1 MDLIHEAPRCS
12 SIVRV
17 DEDDDQREHSTSRKP
32 LEQGSDSLKET
43 PLPKLQLF
51 LLLYL
56 QLAEPVTSTVVYP
69 FVNQL
74 VRQTG
79 VTGGDDEKTG
89 YFAGLIVSL
98 YYSMRSIGL

>member
-1 MDLIHEAPRCS
+1 MHHSPAAGQETCLSEDISRDHATPS
-12 SIVRV
+12 V
-17 DEDDDQREHSTSRKP
+17 DA
-32 LEQGSDSLKET
+32 EQVLET

-56 QLAEPVTSTVVYP
+56 QLAEPVTSTVIYP

-79 VTGGDDEKTG
+79 VTGGDERKTG
-89 YFAGLIVSL
+89 YFAGLIVRPFGVFFSTTT
-98 YYSMRSIGL
+98 